1 MACKTFGEKISFK
14 FLGENCAEDE
24 DVLEALAKEEGAT
37 VIEGLIHLKESY
49 DKLRN
54 SEYLQVKKVTN
65 LLDWNLEV
73 CESLN

>member
-37 VIEGLIHLKESY
+37 INDCSIHLKESY
-49 DKLRN
+49 DKLKN

-65 LLDWNLEV
+65 LLD
-73 CESLN
+73 